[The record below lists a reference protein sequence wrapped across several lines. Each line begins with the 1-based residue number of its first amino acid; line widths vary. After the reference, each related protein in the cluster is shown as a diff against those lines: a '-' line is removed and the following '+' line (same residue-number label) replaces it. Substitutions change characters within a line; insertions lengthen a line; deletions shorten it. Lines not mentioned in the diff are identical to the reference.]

1 MKTTI
6 IYITGMMSVLDAL
19 GVEKRL
25 RLHPAIIRV
34 EANFLSGTSTVEYD
48 ENQITLANLQ
58 ELVTEC
64 GYYCP
69 GECFPENLCKPAYT
83 PRNRVSSSSRR
94 TKEALRNSKQHHRS
108 QSQD

>member
-1 MKTTI
+1 LKTSV

-25 RLHPAIIRV
+25 RRHPSIVRV

-48 ENQITLANLQ
+48 DDQITLADLQ
-58 ELVTEC
+58 ELVSEC

-69 GECFPENLCKPAYT
+69 GECLPENLCKPAYA
-83 PRNRVSSSSRR
+83 PRNGESSSKRR
-94 TKEALRNSKQHHRS
+94 IKQALRNSKQHRS

>member
-1 MKTTI
+1 MKTSI

-25 RLHPAIIRV
+25 RHDPAIIRV

-48 ENQITLANLQ
+48 ENKITLADLQ
-58 ELVTEC
+58 ELVSKC

-69 GECFPENLCKPAYT
+69 GECLPKNLCKPTYT
-83 PRNRVSSSSRR
+83 PRNGESISSKRR
-94 TKEALRNSKQHHRS
+94 IKQAPKNSKLHRS
-108 QSQD
+108 QSED